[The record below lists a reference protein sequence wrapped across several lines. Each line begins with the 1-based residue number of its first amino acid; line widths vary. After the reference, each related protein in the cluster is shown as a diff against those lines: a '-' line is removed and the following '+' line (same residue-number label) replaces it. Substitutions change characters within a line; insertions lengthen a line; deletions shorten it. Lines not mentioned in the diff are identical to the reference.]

1 MSKLVHMIKFS
12 EEVPKCIENWSKIA
26 VNCKADANCLESAA
40 KQLRECLD
48 ATFPPSNKVEI
59 ESDKINYI
67 LSSVFLLSNRL
78 AKATIALAELDDAI
92 TTNPRDI
99 DRDEKLKNTIN
110 EVISKYF

>member
-1 MSKLVHMIKFS
+1 MIKFS
-12 EEVPKCIENWSKIA
+12 VEVPKCIENWSKVA
-26 VNCKADANCLESAA
+26 VNCKGDANCLDLAS

-78 AKATIALAELDDAI
+78 AKAITGLAELDNAI
-92 TTNPRDI
+92 STSSHQTDKDKN
-99 DRDEKLKNTIN
+99 LKNTLN
-110 EVISKYF
+110 EVISKHF

>member
-1 MSKLVHMIKFS
+1 MIIFS
-12 EEVPKCIENWSKIA
+12 VEVPKCIENWSKVA
-26 VNCKADANCLESAA
+26 VNCKGDANCLELAS

-78 AKATIALAELDDAI
+78 AKATIALAELDNAI
-92 TTNPRDI
+92 TINSREI
-99 DRDEKLKNTIN
+99 DRTQNLKKTLN